1 VNDLV
6 ARYRQLAKDH
16 LVPMIMTPA
25 GRDGLFLKMRTH
37 RSEVVIAQA
46 AVIRVVVNG
55 KTCELTASEHC
66 AVELT

>member
-46 AVIRVVVNG
+46 ARP
-55 KTCELTASEHC
+55 
-66 AVELT
+66 